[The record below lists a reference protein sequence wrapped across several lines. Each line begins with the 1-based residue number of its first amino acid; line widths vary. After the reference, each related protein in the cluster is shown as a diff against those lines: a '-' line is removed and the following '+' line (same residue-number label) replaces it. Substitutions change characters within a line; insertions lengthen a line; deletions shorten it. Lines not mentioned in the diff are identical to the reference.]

1 MLTIQHIKKLGG
13 RRLFGGW
20 IITAVGGNPVG
31 GNPNEPQY
39 IFYIDCNGPSGTRID
54 GCTISLNRRG
64 IVQRTLDK
72 PDYLAY
78 FLYYNGERTDVCVTK
93 DWILNPE
100 NFISQLKYIIKEYH
114 NKK

>member
-1 MLTIQHIKKLGG
+1 MLTIQNISKLGG

-20 IITAVGGNPVG
+20 IITAVGGNP
-31 GNPNEPQY
+31 NEPQY
-39 IFYIDCNGPSGTRID
+39 ILDIHCKGPIGNRID
-54 GCTISLNRRG
+54 RCTISLNRIG
-64 IVQRTLDK
+64 ELQRNMFK
-72 PDYLAY
+72 PDSTAY
-78 FLYYNGERTDVCVTK
+78 FLYYNGERTEVCVTK

>member
-1 MLTIQHIKKLGG
+1 MLHIQNIRKLGG

-20 IITAVGGNPVG
+20 IIKAVGGNP
-31 GNPNEPQY
+31 NAPQY
-39 IFYIDCNGPSGTRID
+39 LIDIHCNGPIGNRID
-54 GCTISLNRRG
+54 GCTISLNRKG
-64 IVQRTLDK
+64 VIQRTMGR
-72 PDYLAY
+72 PDTLAY

>member
-1 MLTIQHIKKLGG
+1 MLTIQNISKLGG

-20 IITAVGGNPVG
+20 IITAVVG
-31 GNPNEPQY
+31 GGNEPQY
-39 IFYIDCNGPSGTRID
+39 ILDLNCNGPIGNRID
-54 GCTISLNRRG
+54 GCAISLNRIG
-64 IVQRTLDK
+64 ELQRNMFK
-72 PDYLAY
+72 PDSTAY
-78 FLYYNGERTDVCVTK
+78 FLYYNGERTEVCVTK

>member
-1 MLTIQHIKKLGG
+1 MLHIQNIRKLGG

-20 IITAVGGNPVG
+20 IITAVGGNP
-31 GNPNEPQY
+31 NAPQY
-39 IFYIDCNGPSGTRID
+39 IIDINCNGPIGNRID
-54 GCTISLNRRG
+54 GCTISLNRTG
-64 IVQRTLDK
+64 IVQRTLGR
-72 PDYLAY
+72 PVELAY

>member
-1 MLTIQHIKKLGG
+1 MLHIQNIRKLGG

-20 IITAVGGNPVG
+20 IITAVGGNP
-31 GNPNEPQY
+31 NAPQY
-39 IFYIDCNGPSGTRID
+39 IIDINCNGPIGTRID
-54 GCTISLNRRG
+54 GCTISLNRIG
-64 IVQRTLDK
+64 KLQRTLGR
-72 PDYLAY
+72 PVELAY

>member
-1 MLTIQHIKKLGG
+1 MLTIQNIRKLGG

-20 IITAVGGNPVG
+20 IITAVGGNP
-31 GNPNEPQY
+31 NEPQY
-39 IFYIDCNGPSGTRID
+39 ILDIHCNGPIGNRID
-54 GCTISLNRRG
+54 RCTISLNRIG
-64 IVQRTLDK
+64 ELQRNMFK
-72 PDYLAY
+72 PDSTAY

-100 NFISQLKYIIKEYH
+100 NFISQLKYIINEYH

>member
-1 MLTIQHIKKLGG
+1 MLHIQNISKLGG

-20 IITAVGGNPVG
+20 IITAVGGNP
-31 GNPNEPQY
+31 NAPQY
-39 IFYIDCNGPSGTRID
+39 IIDINCNGPIGTRID
-54 GCTISLNRRG
+54 GCTISLNRIG

-78 FLYYNGERTDVCVTK
+78 FLNYNGERTDVCVTK

>member
-1 MLTIQHIKKLGG
+1 MLHIQNIRKLGG

-20 IITAVGGNPVG
+20 IITAVGGNP
-31 GNPNEPQY
+31 NEPHY
-39 IFYIDCNGPSGTRID
+39 LLDIHCNGPIGNRID
-54 GCTISLNRRG
+54 GCTISLNRIG
-64 IVQRTLDK
+64 ELQRHMFK
-72 PDYLAY
+72 PDTTAY

-114 NKK
+114 NKR

>member
-1 MLTIQHIKKLGG
+1 MLHIQNIRKLGG

-20 IITAVGGNPVG
+20 IITAVGGNP
-31 GNPNEPQY
+31 NEPQY
-39 IFYIDCNGPSGTRID
+39 LIDIHCNGPIGNRID
-54 GCTISLNRRG
+54 GCTISLNRIG

>member
-1 MLTIQHIKKLGG
+1 MLHIQNITKL
-13 RRLFGGW
+13 RNRKIIGGW
-20 IITAVGGNPVG
+20 VVRDMNTHPTQNKYMFDIHCMGPIGN
-31 GNPNEPQY
+31 
-39 IFYIDCNGPSGTRID
+39 RID

-64 IVQRTLDK
+64 EIQRTLGR
-72 PDYLAY
+72 PVELAY

-93 DWILNPE
+93 DWILNPD

>member
-1 MLTIQHIKKLGG
+1 MLTIQNIRKLGG

-20 IITAVGGNPVG
+20 IITAVGGNP
-31 GNPNEPQY
+31 NAPQY
-39 IFYIDCNGPSGTRID
+39 IIDINCNGPIANRID
-54 GCTISLNRRG
+54 GCTISLNRIG
-64 IVQRTLDK
+64 IVQRTLDR

-100 NFISQLKYIIKEYH
+100 NFISQLGYIIKEYH